1 MGAFFT
7 LEQEAMSPIHNN
19 KRFRFQQETAL
30 TGNTRTSLIGM
41 VLLIWLNTP
50 LQAAALEVR
59 VGYIQWHPDPGP
71 VLSNIIPEPADSGLR
86 GAELAVADNNTTGR
100 FLDQHFSLS
109 KVLASSEKE
118 AVEAA
123 ATLAKDGIR
132 LLVLNVP
139 ASTVLTIAKQ
149 QGDNALLFNAGAR
162 ANSLRLQGCPTNLVH
177 TQVSHAMLTDAL
189 AQWLSARRWKKLFLI
204 TGPTGADKDWAEAF
218 RRATRRFGL
227 TLVADKP
234 WTFNA
239 DLRRTASKELP
250 LFTQA
255 SDYDAVVVAD
265 ERGDFGEYVP
275 FNTWLPRPVVG
286 TQGLTPVAWHF
297 SIENWGAAQLQS
309 RLYELAGRHMT
320 GDDYAAWLAV
330 RTVGEAL
337 IRTKSAEPADVRRFI
352 FSDKFELGGFKGRKL
367 SFRAWNGQLR
377 QPVPLVQPHA
387 LVAEAPIEGFLH
399 PRTELD
405 TLGYDKPE
413 SQCRINP

>member
-1 MGAFFT
+1 M
-7 LEQEAMSPIHNN
+7 
-19 KRFRFQQETAL
+19 TAI
-30 TGNTRTSLIGM
+30 TRIALIGM
-41 VLLIWLNTP
+41 VVLAWMSCP
-50 LQAAALEVR
+50 AAATTEVR
-59 VGYIQWHPDPGP
+59 VGYVQWHPDPGP

-100 FLDQHFSLS
+100 FLDQHYTLS
-109 KVLASSEKE
+109 KVLANSESE
-118 AVEAA
+118 AINAA
-123 ATLAKDGIR
+123 RTLTDDGID

-139 ASTVLTIAKQ
+139 ARTLLAISKNE
-149 QGDNALLFNAGAR
+149 GDSALLFNAGAKDD
-162 ANSLRLQGCPTNLVH
+162 SLRLQDCPANLVH

-189 AQWLSARRWKKLFLI
+189 AQWLNARRWKKLFLI
-204 TGPTGADKDWAEAF
+204 TGPTDADKDWAQAF
-218 RRATRRFGL
+218 RRATKRFGL

-286 TQGLTPVAWHF
+286 TQGLTPVSWHF

-309 RLYELAGRHMT
+309 RLFDLAGRHMT
-320 GDDYAAWLAV
+320 EDDYAAWLAV
-330 RTVGEAL
+330 RAIGEAL
-337 IRTKSAEPADVRRFI
+337 IRTQSAAPADVRQFI
-352 FSDKFELGGFKGRKL
+352 FSDQFELGGFKGRKL
-367 SFRAWNGQLR
+367 SFRHWNGQLR

-405 TLGYDKPE
+405 TLGYDAPE
-413 SQCRINP
+413 SQCRITP